1 MGLANMQFIQLSGEV
16 RYSFSDSFVQK
27 RTIFG
32 RASELK
38 KQRSPGSLGPDCKSM
53 ARSRS
58 PRRCGGRILPVL
70 RMQRHAYQESFKL
83 LACENC
89 NNYSEVARHKGMT
102 IARSCHA
109 DFQSCQHLPTVSFGK
124 FYSGRATVE
133 SGRLQSDAL
142 VVTPP
147 VEPGMSLMLFLSDG
161 FLPTSLWDQRQ
172 KIVASFL
179 ITWLQTTF
187 VCRDTKE

>member
-1 MGLANMQFIQLSGEV
+1 M
-16 RYSFSDSFVQK
+16 
-27 RTIFG
+27 
-32 RASELK
+32 AS
-38 KQRSPGSLGPDCKSM
+38 
-53 ARSRS
+53 RSRS

-70 RMQRHAYQESFKL
+70 RMQRVHLKQELVAFQESFKL

-89 NNYSEVARHKGMT
+89 NNCSEAARQKGMT

-147 VEPGMSLMLFLSDG
+147 VVTCNYDGREFRAHREMFSTSSSEGPERTVNHLRPYSFFIRCFSGLYSIRLVSQLFNRL
-161 FLPTSLWDQRQ
+161 
-172 KIVASFL
+172 
-179 ITWLQTTF
+179 
-187 VCRDTKE
+187 

>member
-1 MGLANMQFIQLSGEV
+1 MASRSRSPRICGGRILPGRFFVAKYKNNYDRMGLANMQFIQLSGEV

-58 PRRCGGRILPVL
+58 PRRYGGRILPVL
-70 RMQRHAYQESFKL
+70 RMQRHAYQESFT
-83 LACENC
+83 CENG

-124 FYSGRATVE
+124 FYRHC
-133 SGRLQSDAL
+133 
-142 VVTPP
+142 
-147 VEPGMSLMLFLSDG
+147 
-161 FLPTSLWDQRQ
+161 
-172 KIVASFL
+172 I
-179 ITWLQTTF
+179 
-187 VCRDTKE
+187 